1 MKNEPAHVRNG
12 ILVFNSKVTQ
22 VLVNDEID
30 TVVLYKGCCTSV
42 IVERVD
48 GRSVVVVLVDH
59 CLHSTAVLDSTTATI
74 HRRQYTHDRS
84 TLKIP

>member
-1 MKNEPAHVRNG
+1 MKNKPAHVRNG

-42 IVERVD
+42 IVEWMVD
-48 GRSVVVVLVDH
+48 
-59 CLHSTAVLDSTTATI
+59 
-74 HRRQYTHDRS
+74 Q
-84 TLKIP
+84 